1 MSLIYEPEEDS
12 YLLSEVLKE
21 ETLELIKTNKNL
33 KFLEM
38 GCGSGINLQIA
49 LKLGIKKENIF
60 GVDINKD
67 AVNYCKKIGF
77 NSVQSNL
84 FSRIK
89 GKFDLIIINPPYLP
103 ENKDEDKES
112 QLVTTGGKSGSEL
125 INKFLKQSKNYIKN
139 NGEILLVTSSLTKG
153 IKWNNFKKKKL
164 ETKELFFEEIYV
176 WKIRI

>member
-89 GKFDLIIINPPYLP
+89 GKFDLIIFNPPYLP

-153 IKWNNFKKKKL
+153 IKWDNFKKKKL
-164 ETKELFFEEIYV
+164 ATKKLFFEEIYV